1 MSSRRTGTLM
11 TGDTNDGGP
20 SITDLPL
27 HDQLLHGIGRVA
39 QAQVQVEL
47 ILRQLYTGLALPSA
61 AAHLAATRNS
71 IDQLAQDCRVMLANS
86 GLAEDIR
93 GAGDDALRAG
103 IEADKLR
110 HKVVHEWWVQVMDAS
125 DPDSAPF
132 QRLRAARRAIGYSS
146 EPSDLAF
153 VNDAEEALRR
163 AYIRIHSLA
172 FAVTNLVFGGVQL
185 PGSPYD
191 PDLLPTIR
199 GEFTLLPDG
208 GWRVDHPSQ
217 E

>member
-1 MSSRRTGTLM
+1 MAD
-11 TGDTNDGGP
+11 DTNDGGS
-20 SITDLPL
+20 SIGDLAL

-47 ILRQLYTGLALPSA
+47 VLRQLYTELALPSA

-71 IDQLAQDCRVMLANS
+71 IDQLAQDCRVMLVNS
-86 GLAEDIR
+86 GLADDIKR
-93 GAGDDALRAG
+93 AGDDALRAG

-110 HKVVHEWWVQVMDAS
+110 HKVVHEWWVQTMDAG
-125 DPDSAPF
+125 DPNAAPF
-132 QRLRAARRAIGYSS
+132 QRMRAARKAIGYSS
-146 EPSDLAF
+146 EPGDMGF

-163 AYIRIHSLA
+163 AYIRIDALA
-172 FAVTNLVFGGVQL
+172 YAVRNLLFDGAQL

-191 PDLLPTIR
+191 AELLPSIR

-208 GWRVDHPSQ
+208 GWQVDRPSQ